1 MLKEKS
7 TSFTKNPDGSYTRT
21 LKTIFKDDDTY
32 NVIRVDQ
39 EIDEAVYDIVDT
51 PDDYDFKVE
60 YYNFEGNSKHFLLKR
75 RS

>member
-39 EIDEAVYDIVDT
+39 EIII
-51 PDDYDFKVE
+51 
-60 YYNFEGNSKHFLLKR
+60 LKEIQNIFY
-75 RS
+75 